1 MSTARWSKEP
11 RETGLRAITQ
21 GERGFHLKKD
31 GKILATVLPLM
42 MPGSRFTVIGWY
54 WYGFGQNTCRSPV
67 STPEE
72 AKAQAMAVYRE
83 SRV

>member
-1 MSTARWSKEP
+1 MSAARWSKEP

-31 GKILATVLPLM
+31 GEIIARVQPLTG
-42 MPGSRFTVIGWY
+42 PNSRWDVVGWF
-54 WYGFGQNTCRSPV
+54 WYGFGNNTCHTPV

-72 AKAQAMAVYRE
+72 AKAQAMAAYKA
-83 SRV
+83 SGS